1 MPTMR
6 KSLGVLVAAVLM
18 ALILGP
24 AACGDQASPP
34 PAKSASRPVPVQVAL
49 AEFGPISQSIYVE
62 GTARALRR
70 EYLYFQRP
78 GRVIWVAPGPG
89 GRELKPGDP
98 VRKGQV
104 LAKVDARMDRQRI
117 ATMEAY
123 LAQAQS
129 QARQAQRELAR
140 REKLFAR
147 GAVSRATL
155 QEYRA
160 AAESAQAQVRAARAQ
175 LEQARLN
182 PGFAV
187 ITSPID
193 GIIAYLNCRVGY
205 YSQGPN
211 IPARSESEL
220 LNLIPMVV
228 VDPSAFEVTVEVP
241 YFQAG
246 QVKTG
251 QPAYLS
257 PDPLPPPGSRIPGPE
272 TSQRQR
278 LAGGA
283 ADWWGRGR
291 YLKAVVYSVSPA
303 VDPGGRQVRV
313 ALRTQGTTPG
323 LADGMPLTGWL
334 VVEHRPRAL
343 LIPLEGTFTRDGR
356 SYAWV
361 VEGERPRLRPLE
373 LGLSDDVAVE
383 VLKGLKPGERV
394 VTKGRYLVTPAARLK
409 IMGPPRRVPPPAGQG
424 GAQRP

>member
-1 MPTMR
+1 MTR
-6 KSLGVLVAAVLM
+6 IRLLFLAAVLM
-18 ALILGP
+18 ALAALATACRDEVP
-24 AACGDQASPP
+24 AARTAP
-34 PAKSASRPVPVQVAL
+34 RPLAVQVAL
-49 AEFGPISQSIYVE
+49 VQYGPISQSLYVE
-62 GTARALRR
+62 GTARAVRR
-70 EYLYFQRP
+70 EFLYFQRP

-104 LAKVDARMDRQRI
+104 LAKVDARLDRQRI

-160 AAESAQAQVRAARAQ
+160 AAESARAQVRAARAQ

-228 VDPSAFEVTVEVP
+228 VDPSSFEITVEVP

-246 QVKTG
+246 RVKVG
-251 QPAYLS
+251 QRAYLS
-257 PDPLPPPGSRIPGPE
+257 LEPLPPPGSRIPRPE
-272 TSQRQR
+272 ASPRQR
-278 LAGGA
+278 LDQDPG
-283 ADWWGRGR
+283 DWWGRGR
-291 YLKAVVYSVSPA
+291 YIQAVVHSVSPA
-303 VDPGGRQVRV
+303 VDPGGRHVRV
-313 ALRTQGTTPG
+313 ALRTRGAAPG
-323 LADGMPLTGWL
+323 LADGMPLSGWL
-334 VVEHRPRAL
+334 VVQHRPRAL

-361 VEGERPRLRPLE
+361 VKEGRPRLVPLE

-383 VLKGLKPGERV
+383 VIKGLQPGELV
-394 VTKGRYLVTPAARLK
+394 ITKGRYLVTPAAPLK
-409 IMGPPRRVPPPAGQG
+409 IAGPPHKLPPPTG
-424 GAQRP
+424 GGEKDGP